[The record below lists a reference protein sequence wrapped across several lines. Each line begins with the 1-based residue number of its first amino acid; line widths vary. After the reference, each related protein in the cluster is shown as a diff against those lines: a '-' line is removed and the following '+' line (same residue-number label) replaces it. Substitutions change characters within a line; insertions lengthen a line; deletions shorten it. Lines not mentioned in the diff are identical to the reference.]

1 MQFTNEEMDIMKSNI
16 EKISTHIPEN
26 LMGWVWDTYGK
37 INKRDVGPRPCACP
51 SSAKLWRNAIETI
64 REYVNLNPQ

>member
-1 MQFTNEEMDIMKSNI
+1 MFTEEQYNEMKERINS
-16 EKISTHIPEN
+16 ISTHIPEH